1 MERYTNKT
9 LVSQLIG
16 VEESVILDDW
26 LDWATAQVDTLT
38 ERTWADVTVVERYDG
53 TDSDELY
60 LDNVPVI
67 AVTKLEYLQDDA
79 TNTWLEF
86 DLNYIVLYKD
96 EGRIKLAE
104 TINGQETTYFHEGVQ
119 NWRVTYE
126 YGVEDIPDEVRLLA
140 SLLTAKL
147 YNISLHGQTGTTKSE
162 SIGAYSISYGI
173 TPIPVDDQIEL
184 LIKKLKINYGR
195 GILGL

>member
-1 MERYTNKT
+1 
-9 LVSQLIG
+9 
-16 VEESVILDDW
+16 
-26 LDWATAQVDTLT
+26 
-38 ERTWADVTVVERYDG
+38 VERYDG

-67 AVTKLEYLQDDA
+67 ALTKLEYLQDGA

-86 DLNYIVLYKD
+86 DLNYAVLYKD

-140 SLLTAKL
+140 SLLTVKL
-147 YNISLHGQTGTTKSE
+147 YNINLSGKAGTVKSE
-162 SIGAYSISYGI
+162 TIGAYSISYG
-173 TPIPVDDQIEL
+173 TTVVPVDDLIEQL
-184 LIKKLKINYGR
+184 VKKLKVNYSK

>member
-16 VEESVILDDW
+16 VTESDILDDW

-67 AVTKLEYLQDDA
+67 ALTKLEYLQDGA

-86 DLNYIVLYKD
+86 DLNYAVLYKD

-140 SLLTAKL
+140 SLLTVKL
-147 YNISLHGQTGTTKSE
+147 YNINLSGKAGTVKSE
-162 SIGAYSISYGI
+162 TIGAYSISYG
-173 TPIPVDDQIEL
+173 TTVVPVDDLIEQL
-184 LIKKLKINYGR
+184 VKKLKVNYSK